1 MAQLAEFSRVAP
13 LKKTWHQRKISV
25 PLLPS
30 LVVIA
35 KSEITLRKKIAAMTQ
50 VVWN

>member
-1 MAQLAEFSRVAP
+1 MAQLADFSRVAP
-13 LKKTWHQRKISV
+13 LKKTWHQRKISD

>member
-1 MAQLAEFSRVAP
+1 MAQLADFSRVAP
-13 LKKTWHQRKISV
+13 LKKTWHQRKIFD
-25 PLLPS
+25 PLSPS

-35 KSEITLRKKIAAMTQ
+35 KNEITLRKKIAAMTQ